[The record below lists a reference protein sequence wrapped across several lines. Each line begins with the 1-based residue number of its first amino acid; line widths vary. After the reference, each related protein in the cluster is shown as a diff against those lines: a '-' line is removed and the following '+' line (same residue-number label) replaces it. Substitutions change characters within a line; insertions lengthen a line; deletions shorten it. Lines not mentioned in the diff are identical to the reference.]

1 MNAPAAAEVAGTID
15 PADVVPLFRG
25 DLLVEP
31 GPTPVISLLSDPAGG
46 KRFPF
51 YEFELS
57 VARMLDGRRRAGE
70 VLQAADR
77 LGIPVD
83 LDGLSQFVRQL
94 GLYGF
99 LAAPGTP
106 HPATEGARRGR
117 QPWDEET
124 RTLYRAGVRL
134 MHLGRPKEAAGYFTT
149 ILEAHPENSQAT
161 QLLAAI
167 GQGLLLEAHAVGA
180 RRGGGPEAV
189 GAAQAAGAH
198 AAGAR
203 KAGGARRVAP
213 ALAATLALVGAV
225 AWLATRQEAGSGAPP
240 PGGAPGSLGA
250 AQGAAAAPAH
260 SQGRTPGG
268 QPGAAAAARVAAE
281 AVAPTTRWRSAPLE
295 RRWRP
300 VLATVTAPAAGR
312 FTWRAELAR
321 GVRQG
326 EPLGTLLAAGEAEPP
341 TPEAQARLAE
351 LTALA
356 AGDPVYREFLEREQE
371 RLGASRRRGRE
382 VAVTAPAAGPLHR
395 VAADAASVARGEVL
409 AQLLDPA
416 SWRLLVELPGEG
428 PPAGAACEVAGDA
441 EAERAPCRL
450 LTVRDL
456 GGRQEVTVAVES
468 RAAPWLELARA
479 PWLRLGPPPA
489 AAQPPSAAPRSTAQ
503 APAAPPP
510 GAPR

>member
-1 MNAPAAAEVAGTID
+1 MNAEAAAEVAGTFD

-57 VARMLDGRRRAGE
+57 VARMLDGRRRAEE

-117 QPWDEET
+117 QLWDEET
-124 RTLYRAGVRL
+124 RSLFRAGVRL

-161 QLLAAI
+161 ELLAAI

-180 RRGGGPEAV
+180 RRGGGPEAA
-189 GAAQAAGAH
+189 GAAQAAGALTSG
-198 AAGAR
+198 AGR
-203 KAGGARRVAP
+203 SGGARRTARAV
-213 ALAATLALVGAV
+213 ALAATLALLGAA
-225 AWLATRQEAGSGAPP
+225 AWLAARQEAGPGAAP
-240 PGGAPGSLGA
+240 PGGAPGALGA
-250 AQGAAAAPAH
+250 AASAQA
-260 SQGRTPGG
+260 QGRTPGG
-268 QPGAAAAARVAAE
+268 QPGAAAGGAAAGTE
-281 AVAPTTRWRSAPLE
+281 APATRWRSAPLE

-300 VLATVTAPAAGR
+300 VLASVTAPAAGR
-312 FTWRAELAR
+312 FTWRADLAR

-326 EPLGTLLAAGEAEPP
+326 EPLGTVLAAGEAEPP

-371 RLGASRRRGRE
+371 RLVAGRRRGRE

-395 VAADAASVARGEVL
+395 VAADAAAVARGEVL

-416 SWRLLVELPGEG
+416 SWRLLVELPGER

-450 LTVRDL
+450 VTVRDL

-479 PWLRLGPPPA
+479 PWLRLGPPADAVPH
-489 AAQPPSAAPRSTAQ
+489 SAAPPPAAP

-510 GAPR
+510 GAPP